1 MLNALLNILNGLTD
15 IPFVELAWTHSPD
28 DKYGV
33 ITLNNQIALNADA
46 DPVTE
51 KMLSGFVDVFVKKPQ
66 DLSTVNDVE
75 SALKQIGIWFA
86 LESVQFEDDTGYV
99 HYEWQWRDTL
109 GVVASNTIYV
119 ARFFVDDEQ
128 IADPQIVIDGDVEYP
143 VVNDYTDGGL
153 TYVFASWQ
161 ALDNR
166 GNIDYVAQFGIYVEV
181 IRVLRNYI
189 AQNKN
194 ATAFTDSQI
203 GTIVEWFNGGNAVL
217 CYYNNRSYNASA
229 VTSESVKFQTSIF
242 GTTITAEW
250 G

>member
-33 ITLNNQIALNADA
+33 ITLNNQIVLNADA

-75 SALKQIGIWFA
+75 SALKQLGIWFA

-109 GVVASNTIYV
+109 GVVASNNIYV

-128 IADPQIVIDGDVEYP
+128 IADPQIVIDGNVEYP
-143 VVNDYTDGGL
+143 RVLDYTDGGL
-153 TYVFASWQ
+153 TYVFASWK

-181 IRVLRNYI
+181 VRLLKEYI
-189 AQNKN
+189 AHNKN
-194 ATAFTDSQI
+194 ATAFTDAQI

-217 CYYNNRSYNASA
+217 CYYNNGSYNATA
-229 VTSESVKFQTSIF
+229 VTSASVKFRTSIF

>member
-75 SALKQIGIWFA
+75 SALKQLGIWFA

-128 IADPQIVIDGDVEYP
+128 IADPQIVIDDDVEYP

-153 TYVFASWQ
+153 TYVFASWK
-161 ALDNR
+161 ALDNH
-166 GNIDYVAQFGIYVEV
+166 GNIDYVAQFWIYVEV
-181 IRVLRNYI
+181 IRALRIYI

-217 CYYNNRSYNASA
+217 CYYNNGSYNATA
-229 VTSESVKFQTSIF
+229 VTSESVKFRTSIF